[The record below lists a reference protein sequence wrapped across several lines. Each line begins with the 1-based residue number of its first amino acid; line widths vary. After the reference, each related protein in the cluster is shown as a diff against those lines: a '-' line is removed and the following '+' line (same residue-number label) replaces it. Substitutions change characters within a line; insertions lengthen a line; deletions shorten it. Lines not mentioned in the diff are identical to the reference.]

1 MSRKANFFKDMRQVI
16 RKNLCP
22 MSNNYKEVYEKVQ
35 NFLQYQKHLKNLPEE
50 ANDTLIVYMIGE
62 ELIDWMFDNIDN
74 LYAMNI
80 IKKDDEDSI
89 VNFLHNKII
98 AICTFDIPI
107 KASKQLAIK
116 VLQDNKI
123 KIFKR
128 YNDLTK

>member
-1 MSRKANFFKDMRQVI
+1 
-16 RKNLCP
+16 

-107 KASKQLAIK
+107 EASKQLAIK